1 MGRTCL
7 ILGLIQLKVGDWN
20 LEAISDFCYNILH
33 KKHVHPDPG
42 ISSKTVQQQ
51 GDCWRWRRYATG
63 ASIVRYEMRN
73 TINPGILN
81 MGHPCPLWY
90 ETPSMNK

>member
-1 MGRTCL
+1 MF
-7 ILGLIQLKVGDWN
+7 IQTR
-20 LEAISDFCYNILH
+20 ESAARRF
-33 KKHVHPDPG
+33 
-42 ISSKTVQQQ
+42 SSKVIVGVGEGMQQ
-51 GDCWRWRRYATG
+51 GPL
-63 ASIVRYEMRN
+63 VRYEMRN